1 MIDLHK
7 YLLNRIY
14 PLAVVAMV
22 MMGLNSCSETVDYPH
37 PITNPHSPLMLQGE
51 WVPNDPSTIDFFNL
65 PKVKSIHTV
74 VNNVSG
80 TGLTS
85 HEVDKVNGGVNQ
97 HTYLVHHLDRFWV
110 MWSDGPQVEDKVGQR
125 VAYST
130 SIDGITWAKAQYIT
144 PYPLHSE
151 PDSPNYGIRSK
162 EGFRYISRGFWVR
175 DGELLALASLDEADG
190 FFGPSLKLLAFQWVP
205 DQQRWVEKGVVKENG
220 INNFPPKQLPSGEW
234 MMSRRTFDYKQR
246 GVDFLV
252 GGIESIDSWKEVPV
266 PGSSE
271 VLDAE
276 EPYWWILPDGKSI
289 MSLYRDNRRSG
300 YLFRAFS
307 IDNGQSWSVP
317 TRTNFT
323 DTASKFHG
331 LRLSDGRYVLVSNA
345 RPQRPRD
352 PLVLSVSDD
361 GLVFNTM
368 GYLIGERWLDYPH
381 VIEHDGYLLI
391 AFSGAK
397 QTVEILKVSITDLD
411 FKN

>member
-1 MIDLHK
+1 MK
-7 YLLNRIY
+7 YISLILAFILASFGCAKMNEY
-14 PLAVVAMV
+14 PDPK
-22 MMGLNSCSETVDYPH
+22 N
-37 PITNPHSPLMLQGE
+37 NPTSPLMLEGE
-51 WVPNDPSTIDFFNL
+51 WFTDSHQIDFENL
-65 PKVKSIHTV
+65 PKIPSDHV
-74 VNNVSG
+74 VVSDVTG
-80 TGLTS
+80 TDSETYIFAGNELS
-85 HEVDKVNGGVNQ
+85 GGVNQ
-97 HTYLVHHLDRFWV
+97 HIYLLYHDNQFWI
-110 MWSDGPQVEDKVGQR
+110 MWSDGPGVEDRVGQVVKFSR
-125 VAYST
+125 SL
-130 SIDGITWAKAQYIT
+130 DGLNWSEPDFLT
-144 PYPLHSE
+144 PYPEGSD
-151 PDSPNYGIRSK
+151 PSSPYYNTRTDK
-162 EGFRYISRGFWVR
+162 GFRYISRGFWVR

-317 TRTNFT
+317 TRTNFP
-323 DTASKFHG
+323 DARSKFHG
-331 LRLSDGRYVLVSNA
+331 VRLSDGRYVLVSNA
-345 RPQRPRD
+345 NPQKRD

-368 GYLIGERWLDYPH
+368 GYLVGGRHIDYPH
-381 VIEHDGYLLI
+381 VMEHDGYLYVGF
-391 AFSGAK
+391 AGSVK
-397 QTVEILKVSITDLD
+397 QKVEVLRIRLDELD
-411 FKN
+411 FKMPAEWSEK